1 MIPGFQDIMLPLL
14 RLIKDQ
20 KVYSFKEL
28 ISELADQFKLTAEER
43 KEKLAS
49 GSDFTFKNRVGW
61 AKTYLYKA
69 GIIDYPKRG
78 FVKITLR
85 GETVLSEKPSR
96 IDIAYL
102 KRFPELRQFINSDKK
117 EETKH
122 TDSDQTDTP
131 RDRFENAYKE
141 LRSSLASDIL
151 DTIKDISPK
160 GFEELVVRLIVAM
173 GYGGSIEDAGQAIG
187 QSGDEGLDGIIKE
200 DRLGLDLIYLQAK
213 RWTKETKIGRPEIQ
227 KFVGALTG
235 KSAKKG
241 IFITTSSFTS
251 EAISYTPGD
260 IKLALIDGEQLA
272 QLMIDYNVGV
282 ATEMT
287 YSIKSIDSDFFDNL

>member
-14 RLIKDQ
+14 KLIKDQ
-20 KVYSFKEL
+20 KEYNFKEL
-28 ISELADQFKLTAEER
+28 IDELADQFNLTAEER

-49 GSDFTFKNRVGW
+49 GTDFTFKNRAGW

-78 FVKITLR
+78 FVKITPR
-85 GETVLSEKPSR
+85 GDTVLSEKPSR
-96 IDIAYL
+96 IDLAYL
-102 KRFPELRQFINSDKK
+102 KKFPELIQFITSDKK
-117 EETKH
+117 EVNKH
-122 TDSDQTDTP
+122 TDRKQTETP
-131 RDRFENAYKE
+131 RDRFENAYQE

-187 QSGDEGLDGIIKE
+187 QSGDEGIDGIIKE

-213 RWTKETKIGRPEIQ
+213 RWTKDTKIGRPEIQ